1 MNINEMQMIV
11 YSFFFLVLPLQSG
24 QMETNAQGKLK
35 PSTAEWATKSW
46 TLIGSFEQEDGG
58 GGGGVAALGG
68 GGQLQVKES
77 GRKLTDDDDE
87 EPSIDLEEDED
98 PSTDEDS
105 FRDSR

>member
-1 MNINEMQMIV
+1 M
-11 YSFFFLVLPLQSG
+11 
-24 QMETNAQGKLK
+24 
-35 PSTAEWATKSW
+35 
-46 TLIGSFEQEDGG
+46 
-58 GGGGVAALGG
+58 LGG

-98 PSTDEDS
+98 PSTDEDA